1 MFLLRT
7 APSRRRGT
15 LRQPALALAL
25 VGLVAAACGGPRPGS
40 AARRIPGIAT
50 VPAPRPAQAPDD
62 LPLLFIENQGQAAA
76 GVTHYLQGSQSSVS
90 FGLSGL
96 ELALPGPDRR
106 LRVGFAGAN
115 PTRPQGTG
123 PSGTSVNYLVGDAAG
138 WRRDVP
144 ATTSLRYDDLW
155 PGIDLVYAGAGSHL
169 KYTLY
174 VHPGAD
180 PGQIALSYQGAN
192 GLRVTGQGDLEV
204 GVGSETFLDERPVAW
219 QEIGGARVPVAVE
232 HTVDAGN
239 GEGTF
244 TSRFAVGGHDD
255 MHELVIDPTVG
266 VYAGYLGGAG
276 DDIGTSI
283 AVDGESAAYITGDT
297 ASLGISP
304 PSAIAVFDQTYNG
317 GSRDAFVAKVRPDG
331 SGFEYVTYVGGTGD
345 DASRGIAVDGDG
357 SAYITGGTTSVDF
370 PVSPTGVYD
379 SVPPTSGLSK
389 AFVFKL
395 SPNGAA
401 RTYGTYLQATN
412 SAGRGIAVDGGGNA
426 VVAGNASTIT
436 PHSAY
441 HATPYGMDDAFVAK
455 LDANGA
461 TSPYATYLGGSKQ
474 DLAFG
479 VDIDPSGRFAYVTGS
494 TKSANFPHPGSPA
507 YSGLDDAFV
516 AKLDMDYATL
526 VYSRLFGGTGNDAGR
541 AVAVDTYGN
550 AIAVGETSS
559 LTINSWTVIGPSDG
573 LVAKL
578 SPTGAVLSFQLV
590 GGMSGDGINGVAVDG
605 QDNVYVAGGSGSTI
619 LMPPLN
625 NVAGPVLSPN
635 INSGGDAFV
644 IEFPPSL
651 GPPIYGGYF
660 GGPNQDYAADVAVD
674 WGGFA
679 YVVGTTRS
687 SALAT
692 NTSGYAALQDAFY
705 LKVGPRCTVVGTP
718 GNDVIDLDNN
728 VDDVICGLDGDDTI
742 VSTGWGNDIVIG
754 GPGNDSIMVGDGND
768 IVDGGPG
775 DDHIGGGNG
784 NDMVFGGAGNDTI
797 YAGEG
802 NDAVDGGT
810 GADVLDG
817 GSHRN
822 VIRGGG
828 GGDAIDN
835 NSTTGN
841 VTDGGG
847 PTGVDACTT
856 SGAVAFC

>member
-1 MFLLRT
+1 MWAGGAGAEDGGTRADSPPTAKGMRMFLLRT

-255 MHELVIDPTVG
+255 THELVIDPTVG

-370 PVSPTGVYD
+370 PV
-379 SVPPTSGLSK
+379 
-389 AFVFKL
+389 
-395 SPNGAA
+395 
-401 RTYGTYLQATN
+401 
-412 SAGRGIAVDGGGNA
+412 
-426 VVAGNASTIT
+426 
-436 PHSAY
+436 
-441 HATPYGMDDAFVAK
+441 
-455 LDANGA
+455 
-461 TSPYATYLGGSKQ
+461 
-474 DLAFG
+474 
-479 VDIDPSGRFAYVTGS
+479 
-494 TKSANFPHPGSPA
+494 
-507 YSGLDDAFV
+507 
-516 AKLDMDYATL
+516 
-526 VYSRLFGGTGNDAGR
+526 
-541 AVAVDTYGN
+541 
-550 AIAVGETSS
+550 
-559 LTINSWTVIGPSDG
+559 
-573 LVAKL
+573 
-578 SPTGAVLSFQLV
+578 
-590 GGMSGDGINGVAVDG
+590 
-605 QDNVYVAGGSGSTI
+605 
-619 LMPPLN
+619 
-625 NVAGPVLSPN
+625 
-635 INSGGDAFV
+635 
-644 IEFPPSL
+644 
-651 GPPIYGGYF
+651 
-660 GGPNQDYAADVAVD
+660 
-674 WGGFA
+674 
-679 YVVGTTRS
+679 
-687 SALAT
+687 
-692 NTSGYAALQDAFY
+692 
-705 LKVGPRCTVVGTP
+705 
-718 GNDVIDLDNN
+718 
-728 VDDVICGLDGDDTI
+728 
-742 VSTGWGNDIVIG
+742 
-754 GPGNDSIMVGDGND
+754 
-768 IVDGGPG
+768 
-775 DDHIGGGNG
+775 
-784 NDMVFGGAGNDTI
+784 
-797 YAGEG
+797 
-802 NDAVDGGT
+802 
-810 GADVLDG
+810 
-817 GSHRN
+817 
-822 VIRGGG
+822 
-828 GGDAIDN
+828 
-835 NSTTGN
+835 
-841 VTDGGG
+841 
-847 PTGVDACTT
+847 
-856 SGAVAFC
+856 